1 MYIFTSLSILGGNEA
16 VIKWLSPPNTLHLL
30 DGVRP
35 DVLMLRSLASILV
48 YETIED
54 PRKEWLEYSLM
65 PEALSKSF
73 SLKSDTL
80 DLRID
85 RESIV

>member
-1 MYIFTSLSILGGNEA
+1 M
-16 VIKWLSPPNTLHLL
+16 IKWLSPPNTLHLL

-35 DVLMLRSLASILV
+35 DILMLRSLASILV
-48 YETIED
+48 YGNIED
-54 PRKEWLEYSLM
+54 PQREWLELHLM

-73 SLKSDTL
+73 SMKSENL
-80 DLRID
+80 GLRID